1 MPNRALTLIAV
12 LLLAAPATAQTY
24 TSPGAFSGAAGTP
37 SYTETFESV
46 PIPKD
51 AAFAAFTQAG
61 ITYIGQAG
69 TNVWVASP
77 GYNNFGAGLNP
88 TTTSILT
95 ANGDENF
102 LIQFLT
108 PYSAV
113 GFDVYYNGLGP
124 ASSRCSGS
132 VVGCHGGASSECSCS
147 GCNIMKKA
155 VARHSLRSLSRIL
168 GICGF
173 REVAIGSIHRLIGKR
188 GGRLAPPP
196 ETPCERSLA
205 LCATTSEK
213 EKSGKAGCQQR

>member
-12 LLLAAPATAQTY
+12 LLLAAPAAAQTY
-24 TSPGAFSGAAGTP
+24 TSPGAFFGAAGTP

-61 ITYIGQAG
+61 ITYSGQAG

-88 TTTSILT
+88 TTSSILT

-124 ASSRCSGS
+124 ATSSFYNGTTLLGS
-132 VVGCHGGASSECSCS
+132 IFYNGAAFLGFNGYIASSSMPVTS
-147 GCNIMKKA
+147 VQFVSTLGGQLNTGIDNLA
-155 VARHSLRSLSRIL
+155 VYSTT
-168 GICGF
+168 
-173 REVAIGSIHRLIGKR
+173 VATPEPSTLPL
-188 GGRLAPPP
+188 LA
-196 ETPCERSLA
+196 TGLA
-205 LCATTSEK
+205 GLLLVRRRRA
-213 EKSGKAGCQQR
+213 

>member
-124 ASSRCSGS
+124 ATSSFYNGTTLLGS
-132 VVGCHGGASSECSCS
+132 IFYNGAAFLGFNGYIASSSMPVTS
-147 GCNIMKKA
+147 VQFVSTLGGQLNTGIDNLA
-155 VARHSLRSLSRIL
+155 VYSTTATPEPSTLPLLATGLAGLLLLRR
-168 GICGF
+168 
-173 REVAIGSIHRLIGKR
+173 RRA
-188 GGRLAPPP
+188 
-196 ETPCERSLA
+196 
-205 LCATTSEK
+205 
-213 EKSGKAGCQQR
+213 

>member
-1 MPNRALTLIAV
+1 MPNRALTLLAA
-12 LLLAAPATAQTY
+12 LLLAAPAAAQTY
-24 TSPGAFSGAAGTP
+24 TSPGAFFGAAGTP

-61 ITYIGQAG
+61 ITYSGQAG

-102 LIQFLT
+102 LIQFLS
-108 PYSAV
+108 PYYAV

-124 ASSRCSGS
+124 ATSSFYNGTTLLGS
-132 VVGCHGGASSECSCS
+132 IFYNGAAFLGFNGYIASSTTPVTSVQFVS
-147 GCNIMKKA
+147 TLGGQLNTGIDNLA
-155 VARHSLRSLSRIL
+155 VYSTTVATPEPSTLPLL
-168 GICGF
+168 ATGLAGLLLF
-173 REVAIGSIHRLIGKR
+173 RRRRA
-188 GGRLAPPP
+188 
-196 ETPCERSLA
+196 
-205 LCATTSEK
+205 
-213 EKSGKAGCQQR
+213 

>member
-1 MPNRALTLIAV
+1 MPNRALTLFAALV
-12 LLLAAPATAQTY
+12 LAAPAAAQTY
-24 TSPGAFSGAAGTP
+24 TSPGAFFGAAGTP

-61 ITYIGQAG
+61 ITYSGQAG

-88 TTTSILT
+88 TTSSILT

-124 ASSRCSGS
+124 ATSSFYNGTTLLGS
-132 VVGCHGGASSECSCS
+132 IFYNGAAFLGFNGYIASSSMPVTS
-147 GCNIMKKA
+147 VQFVSTLGGQLNTGIDNLA
-155 VARHSLRSLSRIL
+155 VYSTTVATPEPSTLPLL
-168 GICGF
+168 ATGLAGLLLF
-173 REVAIGSIHRLIGKR
+173 RRRRA
-188 GGRLAPPP
+188 
-196 ETPCERSLA
+196 
-205 LCATTSEK
+205 
-213 EKSGKAGCQQR
+213 